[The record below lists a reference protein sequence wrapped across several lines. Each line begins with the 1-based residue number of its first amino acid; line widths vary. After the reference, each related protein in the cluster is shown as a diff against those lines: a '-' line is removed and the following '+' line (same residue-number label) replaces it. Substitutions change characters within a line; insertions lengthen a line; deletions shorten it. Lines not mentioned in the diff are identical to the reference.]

1 MLTYIIG
8 MDLNQAGDS
17 SPPCVLRSF
26 RTCNRINSSGDTKRK
41 TMNPLSRPN
50 NATPPIFTRTSAGL
64 LTDCTHRAGGKS
76 AFVWNYL
83 KAFAQLILNGSAVKH
98 RRSLLPS
105 L

>member
-1 MLTYIIG
+1 
-8 MDLNQAGDS
+8 
-17 SPPCVLRSF
+17 
-26 RTCNRINSSGDTKRK
+26 
-41 TMNPLSRPN
+41 MNPLSRPN

-83 KAFAQLILNGSAVKH
+83 EAFAQLTLMNKSAANIAAPFF
-98 RRSLLPS
+98 LL